1 MSAPERAPR
10 PGWGAV
16 IGQSVQRDPVLL
28 PAVLIALVGTGFA
41 VIAPPAWLARVPT
54 AVVDV
59 ATGARDQVAGERD
72 ASAARE
78 AALSEQIEAG
88 RAEARRRA
96 TGVAEAQGAVQHSR
110 PICAPSSPSARPRSS
125 K

>member
-1 MSAPERAPR
+1 MRAPEQARK

-54 AVVDV
+54 SAIRT
-59 ATGARDQVAGERD
+59 AGSSTGSRCTDWPMTAPQPGLRACSGALMAG
-72 ASAARE
+72 
-78 AALSEQIEAG
+78 
-88 RAEARRRA
+88 
-96 TGVAEAQGAVQHSR
+96 
-110 PICAPSSPSARPRSS
+110 
-125 K
+125 